1 MSNKRPFSDASS
13 SFSLPANS
21 VFATTSQQDSA
32 KRLKNFAAS
41 AANCMVERIT
51 DKQKLSQRQ
60 KQIDFGKNTIAYE
73 RYSREV
79 TRRERG
85 RNGPW
90 TPDISEPISKR
101 HFDGKLKQ
109 WRRDLHEWENNNPLP
124 EPPAAEEPPKED
136 GELLEQPRVTSGLAG
151 LSACETSFDDFLDSA
166 LNEDDVEAEA
176 DALLASSAPPP
187 PPSVPRSVPVFVAPV
202 PVTAVDGS
210 SLRARLDQYK
220 KADAPPPSGFSAI
233 NAFGEDLEVDY
244 S

>member
-1 MSNKRPFSDASS
+1 MSAIRARSRGGSADAT
-13 SFSLPANS
+13 A
-21 VFATTSQQDSA
+21 
-32 KRLKNFAAS
+32 
-41 AANCMVERIT
+41 
-51 DKQKLSQRQ
+51 
-60 KQIDFGKNTIAYE
+60 
-73 RYSREV
+73 
-79 TRRERG
+79 RG
-85 RNGPW
+85 RPTSPNRFGG
-90 TPDISEPISKR
+90 TS
-101 HFDGKLKQ
+101 GKLKQ

-124 EPPAAEEPPKED
+124 EPPGAEEPPKED

-176 DALLASSAPPP
+176 DALLASSAPP
-187 PPSVPRSVPVFVAPV
+187 SVPVFVAPV